1 MSKLTDLLSQNLIN
15 ERDYPIVKSV
25 AADTW
30 YTGRDLEEDVAA
42 LRDQLNKLKIGA
54 GDQILAK
61 RSRPSG
67 VKSGALGDWCGCPS
81 DCCRDPVAR
90 TEDGMV
96 IVSLSGSYNLA

>member
-42 LRDQLNKLKIGA
+42 LRVQLNKLKIGA
-54 GDQILAK
+54 GIRFLSLCQTL
-61 RSRPSG
+61 PSI
-67 VKSGALGDWCGCPS
+67 W
-81 DCCRDPVAR
+81 R
-90 TEDGMV
+90 
-96 IVSLSGSYNLA
+96 

>member
-42 LRDQLNKLKIGA
+42 LRDQL
-54 GDQILAK
+54 
-61 RSRPSG
+61 
-67 VKSGALGDWCGCPS
+67 
-81 DCCRDPVAR
+81 
-90 TEDGMV
+90 T
-96 IVSLSGSYNLA
+96 